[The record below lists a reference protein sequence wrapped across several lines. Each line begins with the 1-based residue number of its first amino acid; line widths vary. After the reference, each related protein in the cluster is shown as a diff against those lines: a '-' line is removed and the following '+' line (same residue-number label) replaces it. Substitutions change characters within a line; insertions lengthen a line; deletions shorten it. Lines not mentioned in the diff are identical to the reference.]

1 MSKSI
6 RVSGKTVNDAILN
19 AAIELNTTSD
29 NIEYTVIEHESRG
42 FLGIGAKDAV
52 IEASVRR
59 EVEKPQNS
67 AESSAESQQAEKDA
81 AERAEEPGDRKSV
94 V

>member
-1 MSKSI
+1 MSESI

-59 EVEKPQNS
+59 ETEKHRSHTALQ
-67 AESSAESQQAEKDA
+67 
-81 AERAEEPGDRKSV
+81 RKLQRLQRRLLRKKRMTRR
-94 V
+94 